1 MKQVRYTVVIERGKH
16 GYGAF
21 VPDLPG
27 CVAVGDTEQ
36 EVTELIREA
45 IQFHIEGLQRD
56 GEPVPP
62 PAARSIEVQT
72 DVAA

>member
-1 MKQVRYTVVIERGKH
+1 MKQVRYTVVIEKGKD

-27 CVAVGDTEQ
+27 CVAVGDTAE
-36 EVTELIREA
+36 EVADLIREA

-62 PAARSIEVQT
+62 AVARSIEIQT
-72 DVAA
+72 EIAA